1 MSELDDLL
9 DPGFKQGGPQYSG
22 SGDRL
27 PNANATL
34 TLGILSIV
42 GCGLYGLPGLIMGII
57 ALALHRGDKK
67 LYSNDPG
74 RFEDSYKNAKAGF
87 ICAIIGTSLS
97 AVVVAFFL
105 FGLLFAFSVASS
117 FR

>member
-9 DPGFKQGGPQYSG
+9 DPGYKQNGPQYSG

-57 ALALHRGDKK
+57 ALAIHRSDKK
-67 LYSNDPG
+67 LYTSDPG
-74 RFEDSYKNAKAGF
+74 RYAESYKNAKAGF
-87 ICAIIGTSLS
+87 VCAIIGTSLS
-97 AVVVAFFL
+97 AAVVAFFI